1 MNMTSTLLVLGAS
14 GLTGYK
20 LMKLA
25 ERQFEVYGTY
35 NLRASYNKSLIKLD
49 IKNEDHLRKAIKE
62 VKPDIVINTTA
73 LHNVDYCESH
83 EREAYEINSKAVGII
98 ADLCNNVGSR
108 LIHFSTD
115 FVFDGGKVGNYSES
129 DNPNPLSIY
138 AKSKLA
144 GEFQAKRC
152 TSYSILRPSVIF
164 GWTPLEVQ
172 GSTSS
177 SGKPMNFALWVL
189 SKLNRGEEI
198 RVVDDQFT
206 SPTLADMLADVA
218 LKVASTEKNELY
230 HVSSSSCLS
239 RYEFTRRISDV
250 MGYSHNGVSIKPV
263 DSNSFVQLARRPVNS
278 CLNCEKLR
286 NEFEYD
292 LLDLDRSLAIMHSQ
306 INLESPSLLGLG
318 STSPG
323 P

>member
-1 MNMTSTLLVLGAS
+1 MNMASTLLILGAS

-25 ERQFEVYGTY
+25 GEKFEVYGTY
-35 NLRASYNKSLIKLD
+35 NMRTSYNKSLIKLD
-49 IKNEDHLRKAIKE
+49 IKKEDNLRNVIKE
-62 VKPDIVINTTA
+62 VKPDIVLNTTA

-83 EREAYEINSKAVGII
+83 EQEAYDINAKAVGII

-115 FVFDGGKVGNYSES
+115 FVFDGSKQGKYFES
-129 DNPNPLSIY
+129 DKPNPLSVY

-152 TSYSILRPSVIF
+152 GSYSILRPSVIF

-189 SKLNRGEEI
+189 SKLNKGEEI

-206 SPTLADMLADVA
+206 SPTLADMLAEVA
-218 LKVASTEKNELY
+218 LKVAITDKNELY
-230 HVSSSSCLS
+230 HVSGTSCLS
-239 RYEFTRRISDV
+239 RYEFTKKISDF
-250 MGYSHNGVSIKPV
+250 MGYSHNGIPINPV
-263 DSNSFVQLARRPVNS
+263 DSNSFVQLAKRPMNS
-278 CLNCEKLR
+278 CLNCEKLQ
-286 NEFEYD
+286 NELKCD
-292 LLDLDRSLAIMHSQ
+292 LLDLNRSMAIMHSQ
-306 INLESPSLLGLG
+306 VEVESPSLLGHNA
-318 STSPG
+318 SSRP
-323 P
+323 

>member
-1 MNMTSTLLVLGAS
+1 MADTLLILGAS

-25 ERQFEVYGTY
+25 KEKFEVYGTY
-35 NLRASYNKSLIKLD
+35 NTRVSTNKSLIRLNIINQD
-49 IKNEDHLRKAIKE
+49 NLRNVFKE
-62 VKPDIVINTTA
+62 TKPDIVLNTTA

-83 EREAYEINSKAVGII
+83 QEEAYDINEKAVRTI
-98 ADLCNNVGSR
+98 ADLCNNLGSR

-115 FVFDGGKVGNYSES
+115 FVFDGSKVGKYSES

-144 GEFQAKRC
+144 GEFEAKRC
-152 TSYSILRPSVIF
+152 ASYSILRSSVIY

-172 GSTSS
+172 GSASS

-206 SPTLADMLADVA
+206 SPTLADMLAEVA
-218 LKVASTEKNELY
+218 LNVATSNKNEVY
-230 HVSSSSCLS
+230 HVSGTSCLS
-239 RYEFTRRISDV
+239 RYEFTRKISDV
-250 MGYSHNGVSIKPV
+250 MGYPANGKCSIKPV
-263 DSNSFVQLARRPVNS
+263 SSNAFVQLAKRPMNS
-278 CLNCEKLR
+278 CLNCEKLQ
-286 NEFEYD
+286 NQFKYD
-292 LLDLDRSLAIMHSQ
+292 LLDVDRSLAIMHSQ
-306 INLESPSLLGLG
+306 IEIESPSLLGH
-318 STSPG
+318 
-323 P
+323 